1 MKYFVNRFSIQRS
14 CYTLSRIGSF
24 TCAVFFN
31 AGAISCGARKLGK
44 VAVIGSA
51 AMFDDAWLDKE
62 DNAKLLEFLFSWL
75 INKTKL
81 EVVLKHC
88 NVHRDNVTWFEP

>member
-1 MKYFVNRFSIQRS
+1 M
-14 CYTLSRIGSF
+14 
-24 TCAVFFN
+24 
-31 AGAISCGARKLGK
+31 
-44 VAVIGSA
+44 IGSA

-81 EVVLKHC
+81 EVDEISMDEVETNDVLC
-88 NVHRDNVTWFEP
+88 VPDTQALANRLRCCLQVLVTHLQAL